1 MNCFHQMGAAA
12 LVIALAP
19 ATVWAAGNKGLSEA
33 QQQYRQERARCQ
45 SGESQQDRATCLKE
59 ASAAYGEAR
68 KGALSTGSADYLQN
82 ATQRCKAQPAA
93 DQEACVQRIVG
104 PGSTS
109 GSAEGGGIIRH
120 TETKVR

>member
-1 MNCFHQMGAAA
+1 MNCYKSVGAAA

-19 ATVWAAGNKGLSEA
+19 AAWATGNKGLSHA

-45 SGESQQDRATCLKE
+45 SGESHQDRATCLKE

-68 KGALSTGSADYLQN
+68 KGALSSNSADFTHN

-93 DQEACVQRIVG
+93 DQEACVQRIIG

-109 GSAEGGGIIRH
+109 GSAQGGGIIRQ
-120 TETKVR
+120 TETKVQ